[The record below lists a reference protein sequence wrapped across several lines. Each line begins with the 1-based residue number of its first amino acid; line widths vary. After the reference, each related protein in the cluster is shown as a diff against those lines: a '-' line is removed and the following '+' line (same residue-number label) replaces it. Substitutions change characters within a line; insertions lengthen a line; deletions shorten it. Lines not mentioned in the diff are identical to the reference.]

1 MAGIENLTLFIAGNE
16 WIFILV
22 AIAVIFFGAKKIP
35 ELARSMGKATAEYER
50 ARIDADRE
58 LREYKG
64 KRMEREKLNEIAKSL
79 GLESEN
85 KSDEELRTE
94 IENAIKKGKS

>member
-1 MAGIENLTLFIAGNE
+1 MLGIENMALFIAGNE

-35 ELARSMGKATAEYER
+35 ELARSMGKASAEYER
-50 ARIDADRE
+50 SRIDAERE

-64 KRMEREKLNEIAKSL
+64 KRMEREKLNEIAKAL
-79 GLESEN
+79 GLESED
-85 KSDEELRTE
+85 KSDDELRLE
-94 IENAIKKGKS
+94 IEKAIKKEK

>member
-1 MAGIENLTLFIAGNE
+1 MAGIENPALFIAGNE

-50 ARIDADRE
+50 ARIDAERE

-64 KRMEREKLNEIAKSL
+64 KRIEREKLNEIARAL
-79 GLESEN
+79 GLESED
-85 KSDEELRTE
+85 KSDDELRME
-94 IENAIKKGKS
+94 IEKAIKKEKS